1 MLGAAV
7 LNKRAR
13 TLGQDHTQVG
23 SKASVLSQDSAL
35 LQHKPVLQSGRSP
48 RGEAQPGL
56 SVSHL
61 AGNCRLRTTEH
72 ASKNLY

>member
-7 LNKRAR
+7 LNKCARA
-13 TLGQDHTQVG
+13 LGQDHTQVA

-35 LQHKPVLQSGRSP
+35 LQHKPVLQSG
-48 RGEAQPGL
+48 L
-56 SVSHL
+56 SISHL
-61 AGNCRLRTTEH
+61 AGNCRVQTTEH